1 MIGFNF
7 VIICHFC
14 ARDNVKLLLCVI
26 YLFSHYRKI
35 KIIPPK
41 LWRLNID
48 PPPPEGASGS
58 FEAEERWWDQVELTR
73 LDLSS
78 NDIHEL
84 SEDIENFNSLVTL
97 DVRQ

>member
-1 MIGFNF
+1 MFLF
-7 VIICHFC
+7 VISC
-14 ARDNVKLLLCVI
+14 ACDNVKLLLCVI

-48 PPPPEGASGS
+48 PPEGASGS
-58 FEAEERWWDQVELTR
+58 FEAKVRWWDQVELTR

>member
-1 MIGFNF
+1 MFLVAI
-7 VIICHFC
+7 FC
-14 ARDNVKLLLCVI
+14 ARENVKLLLCVI

-48 PPPPEGASGS
+48 PPPEGASGS

>member
-7 VIICHFC
+7 VLSCHFC

-48 PPPPEGASGS
+48 PPEGASSS

>member
-7 VIICHFC
+7 VLSYHFC
-14 ARDNVKLLLCVI
+14 SRDNVKLLLCVI

-48 PPPPEGASGS
+48 PLEGASGS

-97 DVRQ
+97 DVRR

>member
-7 VIICHFC
+7 VLICHFC
-14 ARDNVKLLLCVI
+14 ARDNMKLLLCVI

-48 PPPPEGASGS
+48 PPEGASGS

-78 NDIHEL
+78 NDIHKL

-97 DVRQ
+97 DVRR

>member
-1 MIGFNF
+1 MIGFNI
-7 VIICHFC
+7 VLSCHFC

-41 LWRLNID
+41 LWRLNIN
-48 PPPPEGASGS
+48 PPEVANGL

-97 DVRQ
+97 DVRR

>member
-1 MIGFNF
+1 MSY
-7 VIICHFC
+7 ICF
-14 ARDNVKLLLCVI
+14 LI
-26 YLFSHYRKI
+26 TG
-35 KIIPPK
+35 
-41 LWRLNID
+41 RLRLYPLNCGDSILTP

-78 NDIHEL
+78 NDIYEL

>member
-1 MIGFNF
+1 MFLFAIF
-7 VIICHFC
+7 VHVCFLITG
-14 ARDNVKLLLCVI
+14 
-26 YLFSHYRKI
+26 
-35 KIIPPK
+35 
-41 LWRLNID
+41 RLRLYPLNCGDSILT
-48 PPPPEGASGS
+48 PPPPEGASGL

-78 NDIHEL
+78 NDIHKL

>member
-7 VIICHFC
+7 VLICHFC
-14 ARDNVKLLLCVI
+14 AHDNVNSFCVSYI
-26 YLFSHYRKI
+26 CFLITGRLRLYPLNCGDSI
-35 KIIPPK
+35 LTPPPK
-41 LWRLNID
+41 
-48 PPPPEGASGS
+48 GASGS